1 MKISFESIGVIKTP
15 YEDDKTAPRRPDL
28 EAQGTFSI
36 FVDRKYKDAL
46 KDLDQFSHLI
56 VFFHFSRSEK
66 TNLLVH
72 PPHMNGK
79 QTGLFA
85 SRSPNRINKIGMDV
99 VRILSIEENVIHTS
113 PMDIL
118 NNTPLLDIK
127 PYIPSL
133 DCHPEATKGH
143 TK

>member
-1 MKISFESIGVIKTP
+1 MKIAFESIGQIKTP
-15 YEDDKTAPRRPDL
+15 YEETAPFRPEPDTEGSFAIIID
-28 EAQGTFSI
+28 EAYT
-36 FVDRKYKDAL
+36 DAL
-46 KDLDQFSHLI
+46 KDIDLFSHI
-56 VFFHFSRSEK
+56 MVFFFFDRSGK

-72 PPHMNGK
+72 PPHLGGK

-99 VRILSIEENVIHTS
+99 VRILSVEGNTIHTS

-127 PYIPSL
+127 PYVPAL
-133 DCHPEATKGH
+133 DCHPDATKGH
-143 TK
+143 TS